1 MKVQPQRD
9 QVKLIGVA
17 IICAALV
24 VFGHLILS
32 KSLAE
37 QLWVE
42 YTAALIPFALFAI
55 GVVSFRYAAAKDE
68 ANEHGDAH

>member
-1 MKVQPQRD
+1 MKTHPERD
-9 QVKLIGVA
+9 QIKLIVVA

-42 YTAALIPFALFAI
+42 YTAAAIPFALFAI
-55 GVVSFRYAAAKDE
+55 GVLSFRYAAAKD
-68 ANEHGDAH
+68 DAD